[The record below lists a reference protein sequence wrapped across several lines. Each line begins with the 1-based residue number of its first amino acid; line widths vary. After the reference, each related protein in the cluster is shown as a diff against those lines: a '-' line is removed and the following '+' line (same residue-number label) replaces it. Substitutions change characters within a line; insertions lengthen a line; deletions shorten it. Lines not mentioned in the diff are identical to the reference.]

1 LPPNRAVETDVPE
14 AARGSR
20 RTLDILLTSEVEMPN
35 SAYIAK
41 LLGPALIGITVTE
54 WMNLDIFTAAIGPS
68 FATHVYL
75 NGTLLFI
82 AGLAIVRAHNVWSRR
97 WPVLITLVGWV
108 AVVGGL
114 SRMVAPVSA
123 QQAGQSAS
131 VVYAS
136 LVALLAIGVV
146 LTFNSYGR
154 SES

>member
-1 LPPNRAVETDVPE
+1 MA
-14 AARGSR
+14 
-20 RTLDILLTSEVEMPN
+20 TLDVLLTSEVEMPN

-54 WMNLDIFTAAIGPS
+54 WMNLDIFTAAIRPS

>member
-1 LPPNRAVETDVPE
+1 
-14 AARGSR
+14 
-20 RTLDILLTSEVEMPN
+20 MPN

-54 WMNLDIFTAAIGPS
+54 RMNLDIFTAAIGPS

-154 SES
+154 SER

>member
-1 LPPNRAVETDVPE
+1 LPPNRAVETDVPD

>member
-1 LPPNRAVETDVPE
+1 MA
-14 AARGSR
+14 
-20 RTLDILLTSEVEMPN
+20 TLDVLLTSEVEMPN

>member
-1 LPPNRAVETDVPE
+1 
-14 AARGSR
+14 
-20 RTLDILLTSEVEMPN
+20 MPN

-136 LVALLAIGVV
+136 FVALLAIGVV

>member
-1 LPPNRAVETDVPE
+1 
-14 AARGSR
+14 
-20 RTLDILLTSEVEMPN
+20 MPN
-35 SAYIAK
+35 SAYIAR

-54 WMNLDIFTAAIGPS
+54 WINLDIFTAAIGPS

-82 AGLAIVRAHNVWSRR
+82 AGLAIVRAHNVWSRH
-97 WPVLITLVGWV
+97 WPVLITLVGWF

-114 SRMVAPVSA
+114 IRMGAPVSA

-136 LVALLAIGVV
+136 LIALLAIGIV
-146 LTFNSYGR
+146 LTFKSYGR